1 LENSLPRNDT
11 TRQKLFENVVT
22 IRAFE
27 ETLLAQFHARGMTG
41 TTHTCIGQ
49 EAIAVA
55 AMAHREAGDI
65 VFSNHRSHGH
75 FLAYGGTSAGLLHEI
90 AGHAEGVCGGLGG
103 SQHLS
108 YRDFYSNGILGGTI
122 AVANGMAFAEK
133 LKKSGHI
140 AFCFTGDG
148 VFGEGLIYEA
158 LNLASLWSIPLL
170 LIVEDNKYA
179 QTTPSALNRAGSLV
193 ERIQAFGI
201 EVAETDSNDV
211 YELDLHLGAAARHV
225 RDQQRPYAQI
235 VTTYRL
241 SPHSKGDD
249 FRDAA
254 ELKQAWASDPLKV
267 AFSGLKESVA
277 REIEERVRNRIVA
290 EFDSIL
296 GSDFRPRPVSELADD
311 TTLVPKEHYDQSGF
325 FDAPKEPR
333 LLDHLNQVFSS
344 LLDERTDLYLL
355 GEDLLDPYGGA
366 FKVYSGLSTRHPQ
379 RVLTTPISEA
389 GIIGLANGMAIRG
402 LRPVVEI
409 MFGDFLGLAMDQL
422 LNHACK
428 FERMY
433 GGTVRCPI
441 VVRTPM
447 GGRRGYGPTHSQS
460 IEKHFLGMPGLA
472 VVAAST
478 VHDQKLIWD
487 RVLALGAPTLFVE
500 NKTLYAAKMLPL
512 RNGKVRQF
520 HAVSS
525 HSHFPT
531 LSFQLSMLGEYCD
544 CAIITYGGGVGM
556 ALDAATACFVNDE
569 LSVRVIVLSQLAPL
583 PIADILAA
591 LGRCRRVVTLEE
603 GTARWGFGAEVVAML
618 VESGGARDW
627 RFRRCAARDTIIP
640 NAAAI
645 EDAVLPQTSD
655 VIAAISRL
663 MEAP

>member
-1 LENSLPRNDT
+1 MPRNHT
-11 TRQKLFENVVT
+11 ARQKLFENVVA

-49 EAIAVA
+49 ESIAVA
-55 AMAHREAGDI
+55 AMAHRETGDI

-75 FLAYGGTSAGLLHEI
+75 FLACGGTSTGLLHEI
-90 AGHAEGVCGGLGG
+90 VGHAEGVCGGVGG

-133 LKKSGHI
+133 LKQSGRI
-140 AFCFTGDG
+140 AFCFAGDG
-148 VFGEGLIYEA
+148 AFGEGIIYEA

-179 QTTPSALNRAGSLV
+179 QTTPSALNRAGSLA
-193 ERIQAFGI
+193 ERIRAFGI
-201 EVAETDSNDV
+201 EVNESDSNDV
-211 YELDLHLGAAARHV
+211 YELEERFGAAVRHV

-249 FRDAA
+249 FRDTA
-254 ELKQAWASDPLKV
+254 ELTQAWASDPLKI
-267 AFSGLKESVA
+267 AFSGLQEDVA
-277 REIEERVRNRIVA
+277 QEIEARVRGRITA

-296 GSDFRPRPVSELADD
+296 GSNFRPRPASELADD
-311 TTLVPKEHYDQSGF
+311 TTLVPEGRYDQSGF
-325 FDAPKEPR
+325 FDAPTETR
-333 LLDHLNQVFSS
+333 LLDHLNGVFST
-344 LLDERTDLYLL
+344 LLDEQEDLYLL

-366 FKVYSGLSTRHPQ
+366 FKVYSGLSTRHPN

-389 GIIGLANGMAIRG
+389 GIVGLANGMAMRG

-422 LNHACK
+422 LNHATK
-428 FERMY
+428 FGRMY
-433 GGTVRCPI
+433 GGMVRCPM

-472 VVAAST
+472 VVAASA
-478 VHDQKLIWD
+478 VHDQKLTWE
-487 RVLALGAPTLFVE
+487 RVLALGTPTLFIE
-500 NKTLYAAKMLPL
+500 NKTLYGSKMQPL
-512 RNGKVRQF
+512 RDGKVRQF
-520 HAVSS
+520 HAQSS
-525 HSHFPT
+525 HSYFPT
-531 LSFQLSMLGEYCD
+531 LSFQLAPTGEPCD
-544 CAIITYGGGVGM
+544 CAIITYGGSVGM
-556 ALDAATACFVNDE
+556 ALDAAAACFINDE
-569 LSVRVIVLSQLAPL
+569 LSVRVIALSQLAPL

-591 LGRCRRVVTLEE
+591 LGSCRRVVTLEE
-603 GTARWGFGAEVVAML
+603 GTGRWGFGAEVTAML
-618 VESGGARDW
+618 AESTVARDW
-627 RFRRCAARDTIIP
+627 RFRRCAAPDTIIP
-640 NAAAI
+640 NAAAT
-645 EDAVLPQTSD
+645 ENAMLPQMGD
-655 VIAAISRL
+655 VIAAISSL